1 VHLANILF
9 DRFSYIYIFDSIL
22 IILVLLN
29 PTAAE
34 TLSES
39 NYLRL
44 EIGTSPDTLE
54 YQTKVADYLW
64 FSSSPKVNMVHRMM
78 NG

>member
-1 VHLANILF
+1 M
-9 DRFSYIYIFDSIL
+9 
-22 IILVLLN
+22 LVLLN

-44 EIGTSPDTLE
+44 EIGTGPENLA